1 MSYQTSNIK
10 AWIDI
15 IERNAP
21 PAVIRRLRTKEGY
34 GEAWDTFVLILQ
46 ISLILIGLG
55 LGIPIALWV
64 ARRVVKSGRR
74 LKTEL
79 ERKK

>member
-10 AWIDI
+10 AWVDI

-21 PAVIRRLRTKEGY
+21 PAVIRRLRTKEEY

-46 ISLILIGLG
+46 VTLILIGLG
-55 LGIPIALWV
+55 VAIPVALWV
-64 ARRVVKSGRR
+64 GKRVVRSGRR
-74 LKTEL
+74 LRTEI
-79 ERKK
+79 EKKK